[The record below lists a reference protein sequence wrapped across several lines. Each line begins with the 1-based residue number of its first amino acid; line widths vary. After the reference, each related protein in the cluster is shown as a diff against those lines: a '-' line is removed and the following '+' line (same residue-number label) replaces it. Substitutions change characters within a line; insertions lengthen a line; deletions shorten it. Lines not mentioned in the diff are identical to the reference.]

1 MALVQPN
8 GTGVWGAGAPQ
19 EKDGA
24 VGLLQEF
31 GRVLTPALLADF
43 EQTPGTSPAL
53 WSLSHNTCPLSPLSV
68 QMGPGQPGA
77 VTFPR
82 QGCS

>member
-1 MALVQPN
+1 MALVQLN
-8 GTGVWGAGAPQ
+8 GTGAWGAGAPQ

-43 EQTPGTSPAL
+43 EQTPGT
-53 WSLSHNTCPLSPLSV
+53 
-68 QMGPGQPGA
+68 
-77 VTFPR
+77 
-82 QGCS
+82 